1 MKNLNFENINVLPI
15 LDIEKNVDPEK
26 LIDALIDG
34 KINTVEITLRND
46 EAFDNIK
53 FIRKK
58 FPDLIL
64 GVGTIV
70 NVDQLKRTID
80 IGADFGISP
89 GFETEI
95 LKYAQENKFSYI
107 PGVSTASE
115 IISCL
120 KFDCNFLKLFPAEPL
135 GGISYLNSLS
145 GPFPD
150 VSFCPTGGINSDN
163 YLSWLSQKNVLCVG
177 GSWIAP
183 KNDNNYDK
191 IKKRALEVLNNWWG
205 SDDRIKK

>member
-26 LIDALIDG
+26 LIDALING

-145 GPFPD
+145 GPFPN
-150 VSFCPTGGINSDN
+150 VSFCPTGGINSGN

-183 KNDNNYDK
+183 KYDNNYDK
-191 IKKRALEVLNNWWG
+191 IKKRALDVLKN
-205 SDDRIKK
+205 